1 MSVYI
6 YERIDIDGGGR
17 GRFIELLRSRWA
29 SHVEGR
35 YGVRLAGL
43 WATVGS
49 TAGWPEAA
57 LLWEMDDWA
66 HFARAQQDQ
75 YPVED
80 KDAFG
85 SELRA
90 QALEYRKFGHSSV
103 LTPSPYSDALAEVSL
118 AEAEV
123 YLYEDVRT
131 KPGRMRDYHE
141 ALAGEYLP
149 VAAERGLRL
158 AGAFCHALQP
168 NTGINLW
175 SVGGWEQWCE
185 LMESEPEHAP
195 AQAWLRRCADLLDD
209 LDAYLLATPPPQAL
223 RT

>member
-17 GRFIELLRSRWA
+17 GRFIDLLRGRWA
-29 SHVEGR
+29 NHVEGR

-57 LLWEMDDWA
+57 LLWEMEDWA

-85 SELRA
+85 TELRA
-90 QALEYRKFGHSSV
+90 QALEYRKYGHSSL
-103 LTPSPYSDALAEVSL
+103 LTPSPFASELAQVSVG
-118 AEAEV
+118 EADV

-131 KPGRMRDYHE
+131 RPGGMRAYHE

-149 VAAERGLRL
+149 VAAERGLQL

-175 SVGGWEQWCE
+175 RLDGWDHWVE

-195 AQAWLRRCADLLDD
+195 TQSWLGRCAELLDD